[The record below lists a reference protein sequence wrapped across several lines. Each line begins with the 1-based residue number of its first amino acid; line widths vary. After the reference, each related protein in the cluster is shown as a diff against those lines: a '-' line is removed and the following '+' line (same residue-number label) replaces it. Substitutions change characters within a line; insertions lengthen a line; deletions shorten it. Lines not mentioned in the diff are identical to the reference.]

1 MRTKLS
7 QEIKSVEE
15 LQEYLSR
22 ISGHATQRARNVN
35 QVILALAGAVVLFK
49 DPGTHLEILTRHGN
63 RKNVLF
69 LTINGTRYVFSYN
82 HQQQTV
88 DIKQDSLQ
96 GRVVGSFTNN
106 TPYAQILQVFKGFET
121 YNLFSNNE
129 RL

>member
-7 QEIKSVEE
+7 QGIKTVEE
-15 LQEYLSR
+15 LQEYLIR
-22 ISGHATQRARNVN
+22 ISGRAAHHAQNVN

-49 DPGTHLEILTRHGN
+49 DPGTYLEILTRHGN

-88 DIKQDSLQ
+88 DIKKDSLQ
-96 GRVVGSFTNN
+96 GTVVGSFTND
-106 TPYAQILQVFKGFET
+106 TQYSQILQIFQGFT
-121 YNLFSNNE
+121 KYNLF
-129 RL
+129 RK